1 MSLSLQS
8 MLVLNA
14 HWQTAEAHDMLLLP
28 ALKRVQHFKRIACMF
43 MLLDL
48 AGRAHFYWLHYQVQT
63 IRTGKMLAIAP
74 YVSTCVVQ
82 ASGMH
87 LVSLF
92 PPCRNAIRKQTH
104 KKAKSFVCRNLGG
117 RSPSI
122 IEPETEKAA
131 Y

>member
-1 MSLSLQS
+1 
-8 MLVLNA
+8 
-14 HWQTAEAHDMLLLP
+14 MLLLP

-63 IRTGKMLAIAP
+63 IRTSKMLAIAP

-92 PPCRNAIRKQTH
+92 PSCKN
-104 KKAKSFVCRNLGG
+104 GY
-117 RSPSI
+117 
-122 IEPETEKAA
+122 PETNTPKGEKLCT
-131 Y
+131 

>member
-1 MSLSLQS
+1 
-8 MLVLNA
+8 
-14 HWQTAEAHDMLLLP
+14 
-28 ALKRVQHFKRIACMF
+28 MF

-63 IRTGKMLAIAP
+63 IRTSKMLAIAP

-87 LVSLF
+87 FLAAQSVCFRLVGTD
-92 PPCRNAIRKQTH
+92 IWKQTH

-117 RSPSI
+117 QSPSI
-122 IEPETEKAA
+122 NL
-131 Y
+131 